1 MIFLRLKSIFQRW
14 STNILYRSPTFSI
27 KISETIVG
35 FEKTSGSDW
44 WNIYSVCQVLGG
56 ISFDLALSNT
66 SWNYLYARGSRV
78 ADGAIR

>member
-1 MIFLRLKSIFQRW
+1 MRNCIFRKEFAYFELKTNLFSFFSHMIFLRLKSIFQRW

-44 WNIYSVCQVLGG
+44 
-56 ISFDLALSNT
+56 
-66 SWNYLYARGSRV
+66 
-78 ADGAIR
+78 